1 MSLAGGSAS
10 VEPAPG
16 ARLVLVAVGTGVVY
30 LALALLMWR
39 IDPTWGSAFWPAAGV
54 TFAVLVRTP
63 PRWWPAIL
71 IAVALAE
78 ITANLVND
86 TTLAT
91 AAWGAAAN
99 TAEPALG
106 ASLFRWAVEER
117 RLHDLRHL
125 VWFVLCGAVAGPALG
140 AVFGGLLAIQD
151 GAAADTRWVRWF
163 VGDGVGV
170 LAVAPALLVPA
181 ERVLHGLRSE
191 AVALGAALLAV
202 GVVLLRTSGTLEH
215 VGPYLAVPLLVWAAL
230 RFGLLGAALA
240 STVVATVVHV
250 ATATGHGAFA
260 GEAGGSDLVVA
271 QTYIGVIAL
280 STLTVA
286 ILVEDVASSR
296 RHQSLLLHR
305 ALHDVLTGL
314 PNRGMLDLRLA
325 QGDVG
330 AVLAVDLDGFKDVN
344 DTLGHDAG
352 DRVLREVAKRLLA
365 MSRPGDLVTRT
376 GGDEFVIVLGGPE
389 TAESVDAMAQRLRH
403 GLHEPFL
410 LPQAVV
416 TIGASVGAAPATA
429 GLDPEA
435 LLVEA
440 DRRMYE
446 RKRDRRRDE
455 ADRGNPA

>member
-1 MSLAGGSAS
+1 MNPTGGSTS
-10 VEPAPG
+10 IGPAPG
-16 ARLVLVAVGTGVVY
+16 PRLVVVVAGTGVVY

-71 IAVALAE
+71 VAVAVAE
-78 ITANLVND
+78 VTADLVND
-86 TTLAT
+86 TTLTT

-106 ASLFRWAVEER
+106 ASLFRWVADGR

-125 VWFVLCGAVAGPALG
+125 VWFVLCGAIAGPALG
-140 AVFGGLLAIQD
+140 AVFGGLLALQD
-151 GAAADTRWVRWF
+151 GAADTRWVRWF

-181 ERVLHGLRSE
+181 ERVLRGLRSE
-191 AVALGAALLAV
+191 AVALGTALLAV
-202 GVVLLRTSGTLEH
+202 GVVLLRASGTLEH

-260 GEAGGSDLVVA
+260 GGVGGSDLVVA
-271 QTYIGVIAL
+271 QTYIGVIVL

-286 ILVEDVASSR
+286 ILVEDVAASR
-296 RHQSLLLHR
+296 HDQSLLLHR

-314 PNRGMLDLRLA
+314 PNRAMLDLRLA
-325 QGDVG
+325 EGDVG
-330 AVLAVDLDGFKDVN
+330 AVLAVDLDRFKEVN

-352 DRVLREVAKRLLA
+352 DRVLREVARRLLA
-365 MSRPGDLVTRT
+365 MSRPDDLVTRT
-376 GGDEFVIVLGGPE
+376 GGDEFVIVLGGAE
-389 TAESVDAMAQRLRH
+389 TAESVEAMAQRLRH

-416 TIGASVGAAPATA
+416 TIGASVGAAPATVGSA
-429 GLDPEA
+429 PEA

-440 DRRMYE
+440 DRRMYA

-455 ADRGNPA
+455 ADRTKPA